1 MKVTFSG
8 HETFVCRQFWL
19 KKGYEHLIAGRSFSK
34 DESVVQ
40 LGVGKNMTTAIKF
53 WLRAFNII
61 SEEEQITRFGELLV
75 GGEDPYLEDSAS
87 LWLLHFMIVRSGKVF
102 TFYSFFNQFLK
113 EKNEFTKAHLIAFL
127 KRKTQE
133 HGLKHFSDKTY
144 EADVN
149 VFLRTYSRSQD
160 SRVDVEE
167 ETANLLVEL
176 NLIRPFNRVA
186 IDAKAG
192 TQWFR
197 VTRANRDELP
207 SQIIIFTILDVYGE
221 QMQSISFKELLE
233 GINSPG
239 NIFCLNEKALEERLE
254 ELGQRYPNQF
264 NYNETAGNR
273 VLQIKETLDKWT
285 FLHAYYD

>member
-1 MKVTFSG
+1 MKVSFSG

-19 KKGYEHLIAGRSFSK
+19 KKGYEHLKASRSFSSA
-34 DESVVQ
+34 ESVVQ

-61 SEEEQITRFGELLV
+61 SEDDITNRFGAYLME
-75 GGEDPYLEDSAS
+75 GKDPYLEDSAS
-87 LWLLHFMIVRSGKVF
+87 LWLLHYMIIRSERVF

-113 EKNEFTKAHLIAFL
+113 EKHEFTKQHLVAFL

-133 HGLKHFSDKTY
+133 QGFKHFSDKTY

-149 VFLRTYSRSQD
+149 VFLRTYLRSQD
-160 SRVDVEE
+160 SRADVED

-176 NLIRPFNRVA
+176 NLIRPFDRVA
-186 IDAKAG
+186 LDAKTG

-197 VTRANRDELP
+197 VNRADRDELP
-207 SQIIIFTILDVYGE
+207 NEILVFAILDAYGDKV
-221 QMQSISFKELLE
+221 QSISFKQLLE
-233 GINSPG
+233 GSNSPG
-239 NIFCLNEKALEERLE
+239 NIFCLTEKSLEERL
-254 ELGQRYPNQF
+254 LGLEQSYPNDF

-273 VLQIKETLDKWT
+273 VLQIKSTLDKWT
-285 FLHAYYD
+285 FLDTYYD